1 MRARIAAA
9 LAFVLLAAFALPA
22 GSQDEKPK
30 NLKILPKNMSGGEVR
45 TIMRGYASAL
55 GVGCVY
61 CHVQDADHSF
71 KFDADDKRPKLVA
84 REMMRLTSDINTRV
98 LANLKDRPKPAVNV
112 ECMTCHRGVTRP
124 RMLGDVIV
132 DSLNTGGLDSARTA
146 LCPAQGALLWP
157 LVLRLR
163 RTRAD
168 HDRDQA
174 ERGRQVPG
182 GARRPQARRGAV
194 SGLGEHRGQRGGR
207 AHRDGG
213 HRGRA
218 QRLQD
223 GGRARLDEH
232 VGEVPPQAVRP
243 EVITPRADARG

>member
-1 MRARIAAA
+1 MRARIAPAI
-9 LAFVLLAAFALPA
+9 AFVLLAAFALPA

-146 LCPAQGALLWP
+146 YT
-157 LVLRLR
+157 RLR
-163 RTRAD
+163 TKYY
-168 HDRDQA
+168 
-174 ERGRQVPG
+174 
-182 GARRPQARRGAV
+182 
-194 SGLGEHRGQRGGR
+194 GR
-207 AHRDGG
+207 ASYDFGEPSLVGTALKLSAAGKYQAALDVLKLNAEQYPNSANTVVNVGDVHIAMGDTAAALNDY
-213 HRGRA
+213 RA
-218 QRLQD
+218 AAAMDSTNMSAKFRLKQY
-223 GGRARLDEH
+223 G
-232 VGEVPPQAVRP
+232 PK
-243 EVITPRADARG
+243 